1 MLVLILGLAIFLGV
15 HSIRIVADGWRSV
28 TIERI
33 GEKRWKGP
41 YAIAS
46 IVGFVLIIWGYGIA
60 RQSGTLLWVS
70 PVGVRHLT
78 GMLTAIAFVLI
89 AASYVPRNRI
99 KTLVGHPMVAGV
111 MVWAVAHL
119 LANGTLHA
127 VVLFGAF
134 FVWSLVDF
142 VVWRARP
149 PRRRPLSGRQAV
161 GRCRDDRG
169 RARRMGRLRAVPARA
184 ADRRAAVRLNVP
196 ACND

>member
-15 HSIRIVADGWRSV
+15 HSIRIVADGWRSAM
-28 TIERI
+28 IARI
-33 GEKRWKGP
+33 GEKGWKAG

-46 IVGFVLIIWGYGIA
+46 IVGFVLIVRGYGIA
-60 RQSGTLLWVS
+60 RESATLLWVS

-99 KTLVGHPMVAGV
+99 KTLVGHPMLAGV

-119 LANGTLHA
+119 LMNGTVHA

-134 FVWSLVDF
+134 LVWSLVDF
-142 VVWRARP
+142 VVSRTR
-149 PRRRPLSGRQAV
+149 
-161 GRCRDDRG
+161 
-169 RARRMGRLRAVPARA
+169 
-184 ADRRAAVRLNVP
+184 DRRDGVRYPAGGLPGDAVAIVAGLVVWGVFAGFLHGWLIGVRP
-196 ACND
+196 FG

>member
-15 HSIRIVADGWRSV
+15 HSIRIVADGWRSA

-33 GEKRWKGP
+33 GEKGWKGP

-46 IVGFVLIIWGYGIA
+46 IIGFVLIVWGYGIA
-60 RQSGTLLWVS
+60 RQGATLLWVS

-89 AASYVPRNRI
+89 AASYVPGNRI

-111 MVWAVAHL
+111 AVWAIAHL

-142 VVWRARP
+142 VVWRARD
-149 PRRRPLSGRQAV
+149 RREGVRYPAGRLSGDVLAIVAGLVVWAV
-161 GRCRDDRG
+161 FVLFLHGWLIG
-169 RARRMGRLRAVPARA
+169 
-184 ADRRAAVRLNVP
+184 VRP
-196 ACND
+196 FG

>member
-15 HSIRIVADGWRSV
+15 HSIRIIADGWRSAM
-28 TIERI
+28 IARI
-33 GEKRWKGP
+33 GEKGWKAG

-46 IVGFVLIIWGYGIA
+46 IVGFVLIVRGYGIA
-60 RQSGTLLWVS
+60 RESATLLWVS

-99 KTLVGHPMVAGV
+99 KTLVGHPMLAGV

-119 LANGTLHA
+119 LMNGTVHA

-134 FVWSLVDF
+134 LVWSLVDF
-142 VVWRARP
+142 VVSRTR
-149 PRRRPLSGRQAV
+149 
-161 GRCRDDRG
+161 
-169 RARRMGRLRAVPARA
+169 
-184 ADRRAAVRLNVP
+184 DRRDGVRYPAGGLPGDAVAIMAGLVVWAVFAGFLHGWLIGVRP
-196 ACND
+196 FG